1 MITDIFFNIANI
13 LRIQAYK
20 LLGGKLTKFC
30 LNIAEQYYK
39 LTGNGVVHEDA
50 ISQIIKLNYDSK
62 DKIESCRYFIY
73 SKKTT
78 IDSIF
83 NNKYGKSG
91 RFMSHLFKL
100 IQRVYLDSIPDHD
113 KRSFDEEVNTSTISL
128 NKVFNKVVLFM
139 YAKYNG

>member
-1 MITDIFFNIANI
+1 MITDIFFNIANN

-20 LLGGKLTKFC
+20 LFGGKLTKFC

-50 ISQIIKLNYDSK
+50 ISQIIKLNYDSN
-62 DKIESCRYFIY
+62 DKIENCRYFIY

-83 NNKYGKSG
+83 NSKYGKSG

>member
-1 MITDIFFNIANI
+1 MITDIFFNIANN

-20 LLGGKLTKFC
+20 LFGGKLTKFC

-50 ISQIIKLNYDSK
+50 ISQIIKLNYDSN
-62 DKIESCRYFIY
+62 DKIENCRYFIY

-83 NNKYGKSG
+83 KSKYGKSG